1 MIHPPLSV
9 STTRRMCAGVAV
21 ALAFLCVA
29 PAVAAAARQQ
39 MPAPATSGSSDT
51 PPPASASAP
60 AAEPTLEAGKI
71 REYTLSPERRAQA
84 IAYSNARYR
93 LYFLGVVLEVAV
105 LMLVLGGGLGPRF
118 RNWAE
123 RLSRR
128 RVAQALVFAPL
139 FLLTLSVLEMPL
151 SIRGHWL
158 ERYYD
163 QSVQGWGS
171 WLWDWA
177 KGQMIGLLIGT
188 LLIWILYAVIRRS
201 PRRWWFYFWLASLPI
216 ILFIVLIEPLVIQPL
231 FFKFEPLAR
240 TQPALVAE
248 IGKVVERGGLA
259 IPPERMFEMKA
270 SEKLKSHN
278 AYVSGFGP
286 SKRVVVW
293 DTTIQKMTL
302 PQILFVFG
310 HEMGHYVLDHIPKVI
325 GFTAAILLLFLFIGF
340 RGLRWALGR
349 WGGRSGIRGVEDW
362 ASLPVLWL
370 IFTALSFLG
379 APLFNAYSRHLEH
392 DADIYGLEVIHGLVA
407 DSPRV
412 AGEAFQVLGEADLSD
427 PDPSRFIKVWLYS
440 HPPMGE
446 RVVFAQQYDPWSKG
460 EAPKFVK

>member
-1 MIHPPLSV
+1 MRKGTVSV
-9 STTRRMCAGVAV
+9 PTARRILFAALV
-21 ALAFLCVA
+21 ALAVPAGA
-29 PAVAAAARQQ
+29 PASAATARRGLSPAQETAL
-39 MPAPATSGSSDT
+39 PTAPAT
-51 PPPASASAP
+51 
-60 AAEPTLEAGKI
+60 AEAQPSEPGVIKT
-71 REYTLSPERRAQA
+71 YTLPPEKYAQA
-84 IAYSNARYR
+84 VEYSRARYR
-93 LYFLGVVLEVAV
+93 LYFLGVLLEVAV

-118 RNWAE
+118 RDWAE

-128 RVAQALVFAPL
+128 RVVQALVFAPL
-139 FLLTLSVLEMPL
+139 FLLTLSVLEMPV

-158 ERYYD
+158 ERHYD

-177 KGQMIGLLIGT
+177 KGQMIGLAIGT
-188 LLIWILYAVIRRS
+188 LLIWILYGVIRRS

-216 ILFIVLIEPLVIQPL
+216 ILFILLIDPLVIQPL

-248 IGKVVERGGLA
+248 IGKVVERGGLV

-293 DTTIQKMTL
+293 DTTIQKMTV
-302 PQILFVFG
+302 PQTLFVFG
-310 HEMGHYVLDHIPKVI
+310 HEMGHYVLGHIPKVI
-325 GFTAAILLLFLFIGF
+325 AFTAAMLLLFLFVGF
-340 RGLRWALGR
+340 HGMRWVLGR

-370 IFTALSFLG
+370 LFTALSFLG
-379 APLFNAYSRHLEH
+379 APVFNTYSRHLEH
-392 DADIYGLEVIHGLVA
+392 DADIYGLEVVHGLIA

-412 AGEAFQVLGEADLSD
+412 AAESFQVLGEADLSD

-446 RVVFAQQYDPWSKG
+446 RVVFAQQYDPWLKG